1 MGELRFGVVTVWGVV
16 AVYGSC
22 GVGELQCSGVAVWG
36 SVIVG
41 ETHYVGVT
49 VVTKPEFLA
58 F

>member
-1 MGELRFGVVTVWGVV
+1 MWGVV